1 MEFVMKT
8 KTSALIAALILT
20 AIVLSAV
27 VLTTSS
33 RPAEAAMLNAQAD
46 FSLLTVGLPGGNE
59 SLVIIDKNQ
68 GKMLVYELNGN
79 QFKVTGA
86 FHFGK

>member
-1 MEFVMKT
+1 MQK
-8 KTSALIAALILT
+8 KTSALIAALIMT
-20 AIVLSAV
+20 AIVLCAI
-27 VLTTSS
+27 VLTTGN

-46 FSLLTVGLPGGNE
+46 FSLMTVGLPGGNE

-86 FHFGK
+86 FHFGR